1 MKAENDL
8 VGFVN
13 LTHSHD
19 TLTRRLRQSFKAARH
34 LANLQSSG
42 SPRGVVSRTVCPLSA
57 KRGGRAKGG
66 ALLAELNPGPGRPK
80 KSSQAE
86 RIYSQTKEQAKTTF
100 IMCFVIV
107 W

>member
-13 LTHSHD
+13 LTHPHD
-19 TLTRRLRQSFKAARH
+19 TLTRRLHQSFKAARH

-57 KRGGRAKGG
+57 KRGGRAKGRG
-66 ALLAELNPGPGRPK
+66 
-80 KSSQAE
+80 
-86 RIYSQTKEQAKTTF
+86 
-100 IMCFVIV
+100 IV
-107 W
+107 G

>member
-13 LTHSHD
+13 LTHPHD

-42 SPRGVVSRTVCPLSA
+42 SPRGVVSRTVCPL
-57 KRGGRAKGG
+57 
-66 ALLAELNPGPGRPK
+66 
-80 KSSQAE
+80 
-86 RIYSQTKEQAKTTF
+86 
-100 IMCFVIV
+100 
-107 W
+107 